1 MLCLT
6 RIAKDDSRET
16 RGGERVHVDA
26 VVSNINNNSV
36 LKPPTES
43 LVVSPRDASVP
54 HPLLFGMSS
63 ALERAE
69 SMRQWKEMKQNGFL
83 SGALGGPVASR
94 PRKSRRRRRGDSSK
108 KGNQVPDTKD
118 QHVTAPPPSGL
129 LTGMKPGIIRHVRSK
144 EQVYSVLESLIRNAD
159 SNARDSTRQD
169 KLSDHDIPFTD
180 PEQAKSLAVEAA
192 TVASQWLD
200 FLHQDLSER
209 LSAAQDSRNRVDDTL
224 KAELPL
230 LVSSANQE
238 SSTSGG
244 DVSLD
249 ETVTEAHQ
257 MKWSAKFDEF
267 KKQLQDQEK
276 DLETALNQVK
286 DMQSQCNEGL
296 RQMKE
301 ASFLALLQYMC
312 SLGKDSTNQETNL
325 AVQAA
330 AASIFSTCRYLLS
343 KMKPP
348 PNSS

>member
-159 SNARDSTRQD
+159 SNARGIY
-169 KLSDHDIPFTD
+169 LSIYHSHFAP
-180 PEQAKSLAVEAA
+180 
-192 TVASQWLD
+192 
-200 FLHQDLSER
+200 R
-209 LSAAQDSRNRVDDTL
+209 LRC
-224 KAELPL
+224 KC
-230 LVSSANQE
+230 LV
-238 SSTSGG
+238 
-244 DVSLD
+244 
-249 ETVTEAHQ
+249 
-257 MKWSAKFDEF
+257 F
-267 KKQLQDQEK
+267 
-276 DLETALNQVK
+276 
-286 DMQSQCNEGL
+286 
-296 RQMKE
+296 
-301 ASFLALLQYMC
+301 
-312 SLGKDSTNQETNL
+312 
-325 AVQAA
+325 
-330 AASIFSTCRYLLS
+330 
-343 KMKPP
+343 
-348 PNSS
+348 